1 MSHETEFSIQIYS
14 CRGKRVT
21 EKNMMLF
28 SNFGSPFGD
37 DGLDE
42 IIEGGGGG
50 GGGGGGIKNLE
61 TNFTVVYVMFCDL
74 TAIILHF

>member
-14 CRGKRVT
+14 CRGKKVT

-42 IIEGGGGG
+42 IID
-50 GGGGGGIKNLE
+50 GIKNLE
-61 TNFTVVYVMFCDL
+61 TNFTVVYVMFCVL

>member
-42 IIEGGGGG
+42 IID
-50 GGGGGGIKNLE
+50 GIKNLE

-74 TAIILHF
+74 TAIILHS